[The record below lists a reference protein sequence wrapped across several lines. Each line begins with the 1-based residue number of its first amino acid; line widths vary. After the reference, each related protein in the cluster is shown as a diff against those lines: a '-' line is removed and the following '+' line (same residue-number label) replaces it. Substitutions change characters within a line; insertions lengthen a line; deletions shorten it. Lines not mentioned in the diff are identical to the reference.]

1 MSQSET
7 NRTPKSLSKPLRR
20 MALLLTL
27 GIFSQVA
34 AASPAPAST
43 TAPGYL
49 SHPEAKKL
57 VAEIEAEK
65 SYPMDK
71 LNTLL
76 GSAEKSQSILD
87 AIARPAEKTKTWAE
101 YRPIF
106 LTQDRVDKGVEFY
119 QAHKDTFLRAEK
131 EFGVSRYVILAIIGV
146 ETRYGKHKGNYRV
159 IDALATLAFDYPPRA
174 PFFRS
179 ELKHFLQLEQE
190 AGIDLMSAKGS
201 YAGAMGFG
209 QFISSS
215 YRHYAVDFDG
225 DGHRDLI
232 NNPVDAIGSV
242 ANYFK
247 QHGWKS
253 GEPVASVARS
263 LTDNDN
269 PALDAV
275 ISQGPK
281 PQKPQLTILDIKQA
295 GLLADADYRD
305 DEKATAMR
313 FAGAEGTEYWIGLQN
328 FYVITRYNHSPLY
341 AMAVY
346 QLSEELKQR
355 LS

>member
-1 MSQSET
+1 MHST
-7 NRTPKSLSKPLRR
+7 RTHRAPIHLTILF
-20 MALLLTL
+20 LL
-27 GIFSQVA
+27 GWVGYAVQA
-34 AASPAPAST
+34 NGAEAS
-43 TAPGYL
+43 GYL
-49 SHPEAKKL
+49 QHPAAQAFI
-57 VAEIEAEK
+57 AEIKAENA
-65 SYPMDK
+65 YPAAK
-71 LNTLL
+71 LKTLL
-76 GSAEKSQSILD
+76 ASAKQNQSILD
-87 AIARPAEKTKTWAE
+87 AISRPAEKTKTWAE

-106 LTQDRVDKGVEFY
+106 LTRDRIDQGVEFY
-119 QAHKDTFLRAEK
+119 RQHESTFRKAEQ
-131 EFGVSRYVILAIIGV
+131 EFGVSRFIVLAIIGV

-159 IDALATLAFDYPPRA
+159 VDSLATLAFDYPPRS

-201 YAGAMGFG
+201 YAGAMGYG

-247 QHGWKS
+247 QHNWAS
-253 GEPVASVARS
+253 GQPIASLARFMGDDEQNTQ
-263 LTDNDN
+263 LN
-269 PALDAV
+269 AI

-281 PQKPQLTILDIKQA
+281 PEKPQLTILEIKQA
-295 GLLADADYRD
+295 GLMADAEFPDK
-305 DEKATAMR
+305 EKATVMA
-313 FAGAEGTEYWIGLQN
+313 FSGVDGTEYWIGLQN

-346 QLSEELKQR
+346 QLSEELKKR
-355 LS
+355 LSS

>member
-1 MSQSET
+1 MYSFKSK
-7 NRTPKSLSKPLRR
+7 PKSPLTV
-20 MALLLTL
+20 LKLCCL
-27 GIFSQVA
+27 GLFFLCQGLYADSR
-34 AASPAPAST
+34 
-43 TAPGYL
+43 GYL
-49 SHPEAKKL
+49 DHPKAQQF
-57 VAEIEAEK
+57 VAEIRQEE
-65 SYPMDK
+65 SYPADK
-71 LNTLL
+71 LTTLL
-76 GSAEKSQSILD
+76 ASAEKNQSILD

-106 LTQDRVDKGVEFY
+106 LTQDRIDQGIRFY
-119 QAHKDTFLRAEK
+119 REHQATFIRAEQ
-131 EFGVSRYVILAIIGV
+131 EFGVSRYLILAIIGV

-159 IDALATLAFDYPPRA
+159 VDALATLAFDYPPRS

-190 AGIDLMSAKGS
+190 AGIDLMNARGS
-201 YAGAMGFG
+201 YAGAMGYG

-247 QHGWKS
+247 QHGWQA
-253 GEPVASVARS
+253 GAPVASLARY
-263 LTDNDN
+263 LGDNTG
-269 PALDAV
+269 AEQLQAV
-275 ISQGPK
+275 LHRGPK
-281 PQKPQLTILDIKQA
+281 PQKPNLTILEIKQA
-295 GLLADADYRD
+295 GLIADAGDDTHYRD
-305 DEKATAMR
+305 SDKATAMA
-313 FAGAEGTEYWIGLQN
+313 FAGAEGEEFWIGLQN

-346 QLSEELKQR
+346 QLSEELKRR
-355 LS
+355 LSS

>member
-1 MSQSET
+1 MIHKQY
-7 NRTPKSLSKPLRR
+7 RHSLSR
-20 MALLLTL
+20 LLLAGL
-27 GIFSQVA
+27 LSLSPSLSPSA
-34 AASPAPAST
+34 LAS
-43 TAPGYL
+43 GYL
-49 SHPEAKKL
+49 DHPEAKKL
-57 VAEIEAEK
+57 LAEVKADANFPI
-65 SYPMDK
+65 DK
-71 LNTLL
+71 LTALL

-106 LTQDRVDKGVEFY
+106 LTKDRIDKGVTFY
-119 QAHKDTFLRAEK
+119 QTHKDTFLRAEQ
-131 EFGVSRYVILAIIGV
+131 EFGVSRFVILAIIGV
-146 ETRYGKHKGNYRV
+146 ETRYGQHKGNYRV
-159 IDALATLAFDYPPRA
+159 IDALSTLAFDYPPRA

-190 AGIDLMSAKGS
+190 AGIDLMNAKGS

-225 DGHRDLI
+225 DGKRDLI

-247 QHGWKS
+247 QHGWES
-253 GEPVASVARS
+253 TAPVASVAR
-263 LTDNDN
+263 LLNDGETHA
-269 PALDAV
+269 ALDQLV
-275 ISQGPK
+275 RGTDKPK
-281 PQKPQLTILDIKQA
+281 PPRLTILELKQA
-295 GLLADADYRD
+295 GLMADADYQD
-305 DEKATAMR
+305 SQKATAMA
-313 FAGAEGTEYWIGLQN
+313 FAGEEGTEYWIGLQN

-346 QLSEELKQR
+346 QLSEELRQR
-355 LS
+355 LSS